1 METTKMSLD
10 VVMRKIAKLKK
21 LYEGAKEINSEG
33 EANKA
38 AVIMQKLLIEYN
50 LTMEDVSSKE
60 EKNQNNV
67 LDEKIS
73 GNDYKTMGG
82 IWEQRVTYV
91 ICKWNF
97 CKCYIYGNSYRNLVI
112 VGRKNNIEFVK
123 WLTSVLK
130 ERFYDLAKKR
140 WKEYHKINPDSP
152 ISQGVWM
159 RSYLIGCA
167 EGLDANFKKEKEI
180 VQKKDNQK
188 SERVTALVL
197 RSKTEIDEYV
207 KNQYGRVK
215 KSNKGVGK
223 NYNFNARFTGYND
236 GRNTNINNPLTNDN
250 KSVKKF
256 LK

>member
-38 AVIMQKLLIEYN
+38 AAIMQKLLIEYN
-50 LTMEDVSSKE
+50 LTMEDVGSIE
-60 EKNQNNV
+60 EKNKNNV

-97 CKCYIYGNSYRNLVI
+97 CKCYIYGNSYRNLLI
-112 VGRKNNIEFVK
+112 VGRKNNIELVK
-123 WLTSVLK
+123 WLTKILK

-140 WKEYHKINPDSP
+140 WKEYHKIKPYSA

-167 EGLDANFKKEKEI
+167 EGLDENFKKEKENS
-180 VQKKDNQK
+180 QKKDNQK

-197 RSKTEIDEYV
+197 RSNTEIDEYV
-207 KNQYGRVK
+207 KVQHGGEK
-215 KSNKGVGK
+215 KSNKGVGRH
-223 NYNFNARFTGYND
+223 YNSDARSTGYND
-236 GRNTNINNPLTNDN
+236 GRNTNINRPLTNN
-250 KSVKKF
+250 NNAKKF